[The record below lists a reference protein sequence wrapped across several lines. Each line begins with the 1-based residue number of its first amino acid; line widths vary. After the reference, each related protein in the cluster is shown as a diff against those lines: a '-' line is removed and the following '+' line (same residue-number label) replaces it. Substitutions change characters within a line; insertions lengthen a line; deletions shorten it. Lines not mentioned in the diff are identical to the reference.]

1 MLRQTDSRT
10 GSRRSMDTQLLR
22 TFLEVARTRHFGRAA
37 AALYLTQSA
46 VSARIRQLEDAVG
59 APLLERN
66 RREVR
71 LTAAGERF
79 AGHAAELLA
88 SWSQICREA
97 RLAAGSGDGI
107 TLGAPAALWEG
118 GLAEALALPFAAQPA
133 LALDAVTAPPAVLVQ
148 RVLDGTL
155 DLAFVSQ
162 PPAGEGLATRLYGV
176 QEWLLVAGTR
186 EADGPI
192 DIEAGPPLP
201 DAGEAASSPRRVAS
215 VPLARELLLHGGG
228 PAWLPAAL
236 AVPLLD
242 AGRLTRL
249 DEVGICRLS
258 IHALH
263 ARRSPR
269 LVTVLALLEQPQA

>member
-1 MLRQTDSRT
+1 
-10 GSRRSMDTQLLR
+10 MDTQLLR

-46 VSARIRQLEDAVG
+46 VSARIRQLEETVG

-79 AGHAAELLA
+79 AGHAADLLA
-88 SWSQICREA
+88 TWSQVCREA
-97 RLAAGSGDGI
+97 RLAAGHGSGLA
-107 TLGAPAALWEG
+107 LGAPAALWEG
-118 GLAEALALPFAAQPA
+118 GLADTLAARFGVQPQ
-133 LALDAVTAPPAVLVQ
+133 LALDAVWAPPAVLVQ

-162 PPAGEGLATRLYGV
+162 PPSIDGLESRLYGV
-176 QEWLLVAGTR
+176 QEWWLVHGRDGAGGT
-186 EADGPI
+186 I

-201 DAGEAASSPRRVAS
+201 CTGETPAAPRRIAS
-215 VPLARELLLHGGG
+215 ARLALALLAQG
-228 PAWLPAAL
+228 PGTAWLPSVLPEAA
-236 AVPLLD
+236 
-242 AGRLTRL
+242 RLPRV
-249 DEVGICRLS
+249 DGIGTCRLS

-269 LVTVLALLEQPQA
+269 LVTVLSLLERSSE

>member
-1 MLRQTDSRT
+1 
-10 GSRRSMDTQLLR
+10 MDTQLLR

-46 VSARIRQLEDAVG
+46 VSARIRQLEESVG

-79 AGHAAELLA
+79 VGHAADLLA

-97 RLAAGSGDGI
+97 RLAAGSGDGLA
-107 TLGAPAALWEG
+107 LGAPAALWEG
-118 GLAEALALPFAAQPA
+118 GLADTLAESFAAQPA
-133 LALDAVTAPPAVLVQ
+133 LTLDAVTAPPAVLVQ

-162 PPAGEGLATRLYGV
+162 PPAGEGLAARQYGA
-176 QEWLLVAGTR
+176 QEWLLVAGR
-186 EADGPI
+186 AGAGGPI

-201 DAGEAASSPRRVAS
+201 NVGDAVSLRRVAS
-215 VPLARELLLHGGG
+215 TQLAQMLLLHGHGT
-228 PAWLPAAL
+228 AWLPAAL
-236 AVPLLD
+236 AAPLLD
-242 AGRLTRL
+242 AGRLVCL
-249 DEVGICRLS
+249 DEVGPCRLS

-269 LVTVLALLEQPQA
+269 LVSVLALLERPQA

>member
-1 MLRQTDSRT
+1 
-10 GSRRSMDTQLLR
+10 MDTQLLR

-46 VSARIRQLEDAVG
+46 VSARIRQLEEAVG

-107 TLGAPAALWEG
+107 ALGAPAALWEG
-118 GLAEALALPFAAQPA
+118 GLAEALAVPFAVQPA
-133 LALDAVTAPPAVLVQ
+133 PALEAVTAPPAVLVQ

-162 PPAGEGLATRLYGV
+162 PPTIDGLESRLYGV
-176 QEWLLVAGTR
+176 QEWWLVNGGCDGAG
-186 EADGPI
+186 GPI

-201 DAGEAASSPRRVAS
+201 DAGEAASSLRRVAS
-215 VPLARELLLHGGG
+215 VALARALLLHGGG
-228 PAWLPAAL
+228 SAWLPAAL
-236 AVPLLD
+236 AAPLLD

-249 DEVGICRLS
+249 DEVTCRLS

-269 LVTVLALLEQPQA
+269 LVTVLALLERPQD